1 MEETREALEARESTM
16 FTVPGKPRGKGR
28 PRFRRAG
35 NFVQTYTPAETA
47 SYENLIA
54 LEYQAAGGKLL
65 DGPVDVVVFAS
76 FTPPKSTSK
85 KNREAMLAG
94 EILPN
99 CKPDAD
105 NILKAVLDGLNGVAY
120 KDDTQVAH
128 AQVSRYYRDTAHL
141 EVWVEP
147 TLFGRFL
154 K

>member
-1 MEETREALEARESTM
+1 MEETRRGAEASKGTY
-16 FTVPGKPRGKGR
+16 FVVPGKPRGKGR
-28 PRFRRAG
+28 PRFARMG
-35 NFVQTYTPAETA
+35 NYVRTYTPAETA

-65 DGPVDVVVFAS
+65 EGPVEVYVTAAFE
-76 FTPPKSTSK
+76 PPKSTSK

-105 NILKAVLDGLNGVAY
+105 NILKAVLDGLNGLAY
-120 KDDTQVAH
+120 KDDTQVAY
-128 AQVSRYYRDTAHL
+128 VRIIRYYSDTAHL

-147 TLFGRFL
+147 TICGRFL